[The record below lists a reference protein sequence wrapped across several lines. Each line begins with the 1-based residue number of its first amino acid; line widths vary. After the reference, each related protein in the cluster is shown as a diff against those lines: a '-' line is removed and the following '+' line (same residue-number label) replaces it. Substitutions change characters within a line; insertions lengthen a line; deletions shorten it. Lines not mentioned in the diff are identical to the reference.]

1 MRTCEKCKISVA
13 GALRRCPLCQGDLTG
28 EPERDNPFPWLSYSR
43 RYSFFLRIVA
53 FAGAVAAAVCIAV
66 NLSLPSGGWWS
77 MFVVAGL
84 GSLWLT
90 LWFVAKKRTNIP
102 KTILWQ
108 VAVISLLAL
117 VWDWWTGWRG
127 WSIDYVVPI
136 LCGCAIIVMSVV
148 ARILHLRIE
157 DYIIYLI
164 LDSILGIIP
173 LALVLCGAVRI
184 VYPSAICVAVGIIA
198 LAALFIFEGT
208 ALRNEILRRLH
219 L

>member
-1 MRTCEKCKISVA
+1 MRSCGKCKISVA

-43 RYSFFLRIVA
+43 RYSFFLRMVA
-53 FAGAVAAAVCIAV
+53 FAGVVAAAVCIAI

-117 VWDWWTGWRG
+117 V
-127 WSIDYVVPI
+127 
-136 LCGCAIIVMSVV
+136 
-148 ARILHLRIE
+148 
-157 DYIIYLI
+157 
-164 LDSILGIIP
+164 
-173 LALVLCGAVRI
+173 
-184 VYPSAICVAVGIIA
+184 
-198 LAALFIFEGT
+198 
-208 ALRNEILRRLH
+208 
-219 L
+219 

>member
-1 MRTCEKCKISVA
+1 MRSCEKCKISVA
-13 GALRRCPLCQGDLTG
+13 GALKRCPLCQGDLTG
-28 EPERDNPFPWLSYSR
+28 EPLRENPFPWLTYSR
-43 RYSFFLRIVA
+43 HYSGFLRIVA
-53 FAGAVAAAVCIAV
+53 FVGVVAAAVCIAV

-77 MFVVAGL
+77 MFVAAGF

-90 LWFVAKKRTNIP
+90 LWLVEKKRTNIP

-108 VAVISLLAL
+108 VALISLLAL
-117 VWDWWTGWRG
+117 LWDWWTGWRG

-136 LCGCAIIVMSVV
+136 LCGCTMVIMSLV
-148 ARILHLRIE
+148 ARILRLRIQ

-164 LDSILGIIP
+164 LDSILGIVP
-173 LALVLCGAVRI
+173 LILILCGAVRI
-184 VYPSAICVAVGIIA
+184 VYPSAICVAVSIIS
-198 LAALFIFEGT
+198 LASLFIFEGT